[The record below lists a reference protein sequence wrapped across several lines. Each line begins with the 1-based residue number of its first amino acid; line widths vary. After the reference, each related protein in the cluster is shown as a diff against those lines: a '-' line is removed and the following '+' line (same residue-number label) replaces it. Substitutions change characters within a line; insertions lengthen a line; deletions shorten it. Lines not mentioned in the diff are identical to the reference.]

1 MTRKE
6 RIAKREDI
14 RKNHP
19 DRLLAYT
26 EKGFTGKE
34 QLFEMIKEAR
44 SKGYTIIPADGLYN
58 GFLEQG
64 IVIAKE
70 IDGIELAYNPRWKDG
85 TFCYSTKILLEQSR
99 RCDFWQDDVGTIA
112 LKATELIQTE
122 LAKYGIKL
130 DDKEEDL
137 FYTPIFKALEDFS
150 NGNYRSEH

>member
-1 MTRKE
+1 MNDK
-6 RIAKREDI
+6 IEDI
-14 RKNHP
+14 KKNHP
-19 DRLLAYT
+19 DRLLTYT
-26 EKGFTGKE
+26 GSSFKKE

-44 SKGYTIIPADGLYN
+44 AKDYKIEVADGFFDGISRQ
-58 GFLEQG
+58 GFA
-64 IVIAKE
+64 IYKE
-70 IDGIELAYNPRWKDG
+70 IDGIVLMYNPTWKSG
-85 TFCYSTKILLEQSR
+85 TFCYDTKTILEQSR

>member
-1 MTRKE
+1 MNDK
-6 RIAKREDI
+6 IEDI
-14 RKNHP
+14 KKNHP
-19 DRLLAYT
+19 DRLLTYT
-26 EKGFTGKE
+26 GSSFKKE

-44 SKGYTIIPADGLYN
+44 SKGYKILAADGFFDGVAEEGLVL
-58 GFLEQG
+58 F
-64 IVIAKE
+64 KE

-85 TFCYSTKILLEQSR
+85 TFCYSTEILLEQSR
-99 RCDFWQDDVGTIA
+99 RWDFWQDDVGTIA